1 MAWDF
6 RRAVIWWPATHCT
19 ARWMRKLSSIHAPW
33 LLDFVFDTQIG
44 FAKLL
49 DIQEFLY
56 LNALQDF
63 SKSMARKARR

>member
-1 MAWDF
+1 
-6 RRAVIWWPATHCT
+6 
-19 ARWMRKLSSIHAPW
+19 MRKLSSIHALW

-56 LNALQDF
+56 LNALLGF